1 MHKKS
6 LQRKAFFTLTNEGFS
21 VHTFELS
28 RQYTQRS
35 WSAIKDRLYRELEQR
50 EPGEQAWSPKSGT
63 GISARGMQ
71 DTAYESSWNTTPALP
86 VRRPF
91 LSA

>member
-6 LQRKAFFTLTNEGFS
+6 LQRKAFFTF
-21 VHTFELS
+21 FLS
-28 RQYTQRS
+28 IPLNCHGSIPSGAGMPSRTGCTGN
-35 WSAIKDRLYRELEQR
+35 WSSERLGNRHGSM
-50 EPGEQAWSPKSGT
+50 PSPKSGT